1 MADDQPLRKW
11 TTQTS
16 SPEQTRLL
24 AERLGRLLQSGDV
37 VALMGELGSG
47 KTLFSQGLAQG
58 LEVPE
63 TFYITSPTF
72 AIVNEYPG
80 RVPFYHLDLFRISV
94 GAEFSE
100 LGLEEILYGQGAVA
114 IEWAERLGEDILEN
128 TPRIQWVS
136 EPIKTEIVKPEMLYL
151 NKRINIDSLKYIHG
165 FGEKELKKMDIGEII
180 QLVRFG
186 YTKINKITD
195 NVKMNYIHG

>member
-1 MADDQPLRKW
+1 MRNEKPLRRW

-16 SPEQTRLL
+16 GPEETRSL
-24 AERLGRLLQSGDV
+24 AERLGRLLQPGDV

-80 RVPFYHLDLFRISV
+80 RVPFYHLDLFRVSV
-94 GAEFSE
+94 IAEFSE
-100 LGLEEILYGQGAVA
+100 LGLEEILYGRGAVA
-114 IEWAERLGEDILEN
+114 IEWAERLGEDLPAERLEVHF
-128 TPRIQWVS
+128 IF
-136 EPIKTEIVKPEMLYL
+136 EEEMDRSIAFYAFGDRPA
-151 NKRINIDSLKYIHG
+151 KRLASLI
-165 FGEKELKKMDIGEII
+165 EES
-180 QLVRFG
+180 
-186 YTKINKITD
+186 
-195 NVKMNYIHG
+195 